1 MRGLF
6 VKSLSVSGEP
16 QSLEYLKE
24 FTVVHFEILL
34 TPQLCQNS

>member
-1 MRGLF
+1 MRGMF
-6 VKSLSVSGEP
+6 VKKLSVSDEP